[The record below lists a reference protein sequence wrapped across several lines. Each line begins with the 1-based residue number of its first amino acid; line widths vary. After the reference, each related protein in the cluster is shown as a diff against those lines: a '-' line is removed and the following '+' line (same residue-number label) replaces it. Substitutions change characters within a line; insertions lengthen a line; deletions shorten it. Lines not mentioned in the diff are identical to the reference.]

1 MVTAM
6 RNHLAPDLGRNARRL
21 ADERIRVLDLH
32 QFTADRVGLAT
43 SAGGIYSLRY

>member
-32 QFTADRVGLAT
+32 QFTADGSVWQLQPEEFT
-43 SAGGIYSLRY
+43 P